1 MLVLTRRA
9 EEKIKI
15 GDDVVIS
22 VLGIEGNTVKIGI
35 DAPKE
40 VTILRMEVFEQI
52 QKENIESASKELKDI
67 ADAAELF
74 KKKFSR
80 EQGS

>member
-1 MLVLTRRA
+1 MLVLTRKA

-15 GDDVVIS
+15 GDNVVVT
-22 VLGIEGNTVKIGI
+22 VLGIEGGNVKIGI

-40 VTILRMEVFEQI
+40 ITILRMEVFEQI
-52 QKENIESASKELKDI
+52 QTENIESASKELKDI

-74 KKKFSR
+74 KKRLTK
-80 EQGS
+80 E